1 MLEVDVEAVEEGVV
15 ILVEVISFGDGD
27 DEAVTST
34 MLSCSDVEL
43 VLISIGAAV
52 GLK

>member
-1 MLEVDVEAVEEGVV
+1 MLEVDVEAVEEGDVIVV
-15 ILVEVISFGDGD
+15 KVISFGD
-27 DEAVTST
+27 DEALTST
-34 MLSCSDVEL
+34 MPSCSDVEL

>member
-1 MLEVDVEAVEEGVV
+1 MLEVDVEAVEGVV
-15 ILVEVISFGDGD
+15 ILVEVISFGD

-34 MLSCSDVEL
+34 MLSCSNVEL